1 MLSAMFRRW
10 LLAFAVV
17 CLTSP
22 ATSLASPPKE
32 IRGEPTKFA
41 AKCRLDGLGTV
52 TAMVEDFA
60 NAPTMVTVYKD
71 GKKLASTLD
80 DGVEI
85 YGKDLDIVCLGDRIR
100 LFSRIPYRTG
110 SARLLLALKKG
121 ILEVVN
127 ADLDQGWPEHCD
139 DPGICSDP
147 DPTPKQER
155 EQEKALRRVKQ
166 VHRESLALARAGKQ
180 GEAVKRLDAIL
191 TAYPAAPGENDR
203 GLAVKGLTD
212 QDLPEVVALEND
224 YAFFLAEIGRA
235 KESAEF
241 LRNLVFHHPE
251 RSVAHLNLAD
261 AAWDLGSKAE
271 AETEYYEYASRVP
284 REKWPRRV
292 AERCPLCGD

>member
-1 MLSAMFRRW
+1 MLSAMCRS
-10 LLAFAVV
+10 LPLCFAVV
-17 CLTSP
+17 CLSSP
-22 ATSLASPPKE
+22 ATLLASPPKE
-32 IRGEPTKFA
+32 LSGEPTKFA

-60 NAPTMVTVYKD
+60 NAPTMVTVYQD
-71 GKKLASTLD
+71 GKKVASTLH

-100 LFSRIPYRTG
+100 LFSHIPYRTG
-110 SARLLLALKKG
+110 SCRLLLAVKQG
-121 ILEVVN
+121 TLEIVN
-127 ADLDQGWPEHCD
+127 ADVDPGWPERCD
-139 DPGICSDP
+139 DPGVCSDP
-147 DPTPKQER
+147 EPTAKQVR

-166 VHRESLALARAGKQ
+166 VHRESLALSRAGKQ
-180 GEAVKRLDAIL
+180 GEAVKRLEAIL
-191 TAYPAAPGENDR
+191 TAYPAAPGGNDR
-203 GLAVKGLTD
+203 GLEVKGPID

-224 YAFFLAEIGRA
+224 YAFFLAEIGRT

-284 REKWPRRV
+284 REKWPGRV
-292 AERCPLCGD
+292 AERCPLCAD